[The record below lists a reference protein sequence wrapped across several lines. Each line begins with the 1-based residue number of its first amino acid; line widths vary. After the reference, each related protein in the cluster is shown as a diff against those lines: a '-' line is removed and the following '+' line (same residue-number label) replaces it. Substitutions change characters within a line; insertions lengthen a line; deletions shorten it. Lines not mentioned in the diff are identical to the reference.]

1 MGQTVPNPLGNQAMP
16 IAQAEGQANS
26 ASPIQVQ
33 TQGQQEITVRLPDI
47 QALVNQSITS
57 TIYDTVAGVFKN
69 LANEVRTANNF
80 EDVANAFE
88 GGIEQT
94 ETKNTGG
101 AVA

>member
-1 MGQTVPNPLGNQAMP
+1 MPNNNQTGGVAGNN
-16 IAQAEGQANS
+16 G
-26 ASPIQVQ
+26 PIQVQ